1 MFNLQ
6 HLVKERTEAQTAAR
20 QILSLMLH
28 FCLPMRMHSHPA
40 GHSQIPAFWSVTL
53 IMALTH
59 LESVSF
65 NASILSLSQYTI

>member
-1 MFNLQ
+1 MGRSPNRCKADFVIN
-6 HLVKERTEAQTAAR
+6 APF
-20 QILSLMLH
+20 LSTYENAINA
-28 FCLPMRMHSHPA
+28 LPSCWAFP
-40 GHSQIPAFWSVTL
+40 PAFWSVTL